1 MIVTV
6 KIVGDRG
13 YIKKGVIGVG
23 FGAWGRAGSIKVQL
37 GLPDFPKS
45 VSEIEWRGI
54 TADKI
59 VDIDTNAPRKK

>member
-1 MIVTV
+1 MKVTV
-6 KIVGDRG
+6 KIVGDKG
-13 YIKKGVIGVG
+13 YIEKGVIGVG

-45 VSEIEWRGI
+45 LPQEEWRNI

-59 VDIDTNAPRKK
+59 VDVDTNAPRKT